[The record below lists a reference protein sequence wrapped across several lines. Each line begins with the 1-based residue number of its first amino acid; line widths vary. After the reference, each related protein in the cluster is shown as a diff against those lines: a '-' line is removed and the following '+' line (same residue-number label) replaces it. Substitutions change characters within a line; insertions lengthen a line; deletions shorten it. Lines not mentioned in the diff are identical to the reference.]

1 MIPGSHGSSCTIV
14 VETATAQPRRRVGL
28 VAALTTQLGWREVG
42 PDDAAVCAFICV
54 YWVSPATWHN
64 LAGSEAGVD
73 AAACLG
79 ARGAA
84 ASFLSIVSSS
94 GLNLAADGHSW

>member
-1 MIPGSHGSSCTIV
+1 VIPGSHGSSCTIV
-14 VETATAQPRRRVGL
+14 VDTATAQPRRRVGL
-28 VAALTTQLGWREVG
+28 VAALTRQLGWREKSA
-42 PDDAAVCAFICV
+42 PAVCAFICV

-84 ASFLSIVSSS
+84 ASFLSIVPSS
-94 GLNLAADGHSW
+94 GLNLAAVGHSW